1 MDLDLEAALEV
12 ARSAARRAGEATLH
26 YFDRPMVPDSKLNS
40 NDLLTE
46 ADLAAEACLV
56 EDLSQAYP
64 DHEIVGE
71 EGGAYQTGSND
82 SGYRWYL
89 DPVDGTTN
97 FVQGIPI
104 YGVSVAL
111 TDATLQTLV
120 SVVLNPVFGREF
132 MAIRGSGAYLDD
144 RRLQVSP
151 KDALSEAVVASGFPY
166 DKWESDDDN
175 LRQWAA
181 MTKRTRGVRRL
192 GAAALDLCFVAMG
205 RLDAY
210 WERRLNPW
218 DVLGGI
224 LIVEEAGGRVSDF
237 AGLRSETAL
246 MGREIVATNG
256 KLHEEVL
263 SVLHEAGNE

>member
-1 MDLDLEAALEV
+1 M
-12 ARSAARRAGEATLH
+12 
-26 YFDRPMVPDSKLNS
+26 
-40 NDLLTE
+40 
-46 ADLAAEACLV
+46 
-56 EDLSQAYP
+56 
-64 DHEIVGE
+64 
-71 EGGAYQTGSND
+71 
-82 SGYRWYL
+82 
-89 DPVDGTTN
+89 
-97 FVQGIPI
+97 
-104 YGVSVAL
+104 
-111 TDATLQTLV
+111 QTLV
-120 SVVLNPVFGREF
+120 SVVLNPVYGREF

-151 KDALSEAVVASGFPY
+151 KEALSEAVVGSGFPY
-166 DKWESDDDN
+166 DKWENDDDN

-237 AGLRSETAL
+237 SGLRSETAL

-263 SVLHEAGNE
+263 SILHEAGNE